1 MPDPQPIL
9 GAMIGRYRV
18 IEKLGGGGMGVVYK
32 AEDTNLRR
40 FVALKFLPE
49 DLARDPQALGR
60 FRREAQASSSLNH
73 PNICTIYDIAEADGR
88 TYIVMELLDGKT
100 LKHQISGRPLDL
112 ELLLELGIEIADAL
126 DAAHAKGI
134 VHRDIKPANI
144 FVTERGHAKIL
155 DFGLAKQIR
164 LPSPEQGVTQDALT
178 SAENAPAVNP
188 ADLTSPGTAVGTVAY
203 MSPEQVR
210 GKELDARTDLFS
222 FGVVLYEM
230 ATGALPFR
238 GETSGVITEAILNRL
253 PTSAV
258 RLNPDLPLKL
268 EDVINKSLEKDRDL
282 RCQSAAEMR
291 ADLKRIRRDTS
302 SGRISSSGSAT
313 PATAGAM
320 LPSAGAATPSSSQI
334 AAVPSS
340 KSSNRKYIAAA
351 TAIFV
356 VLAAFAA
363 YRFWPRAN
371 APAAPGK
378 VTQISQWNKL
388 MGRAFISPDGHTVA
402 FSSPVDGVFQVFVML
417 TSGGEPLQLTSDEG
431 DKLIQEFS
439 ADGREIYYGRLL
451 GRAEIWAVPTLG
463 GNSRRVVQATVI
475 APSLDGKWLF
485 FVAEGSRTI
494 TRSDPSGLSGQEVFK
509 LGDAGFIPSKLLPFP
524 GGNELLLATDNQ
536 DGMILKDVRLSD
548 RTATVAGSFSDESTL
563 PVWDQPG
570 KSLLLGRS
578 VNGIENIWRFNLTD
592 HSLTQITFG
601 SGPDSSPMPDPSRRG
616 IYYINGKSAGFLT
629 AYNTRTKQS
638 LDIAEARATQPT
650 ISPDGKRVEYATV
663 SGQQGQELWVAG
675 IDGKNKVKIAS
686 AEVIGTGAWSRD
698 GSRFLYGDYS
708 VSPIKIY
715 LAEADGSSIRPVP
728 YNGNYAGTIIFNED
742 EKFVYVS
749 TFKSDSSPVETW
761 KISPEG
767 ADPQLVS
774 AGCAFVSD
782 TSADGKYLIAFKSS
796 GSESGIY
803 EISTADHKCTKLLPD
818 VATFGVIFAPDQ
830 KSFLYAVGTRSS
842 VTIYRQAWRDG
853 KVTGQPQTA
862 FKVPFGFSI
871 YSSGNAYD
879 FSRDLSTIVYARP
892 GGQQDLYLLSQK

>member
-1 MPDPQPIL
+1 
-9 GAMIGRYRV
+9 
-18 IEKLGGGGMGVVYK
+18 
-32 AEDTNLRR
+32 
-40 FVALKFLPE
+40 
-49 DLARDPQALGR
+49 
-60 FRREAQASSSLNH
+60 
-73 PNICTIYDIAEADGR
+73 
-88 TYIVMELLDGKT
+88 
-100 LKHQISGRPLDL
+100 
-112 ELLLELGIEIADAL
+112 
-126 DAAHAKGI
+126 
-134 VHRDIKPANI
+134 
-144 FVTERGHAKIL
+144 
-155 DFGLAKQIR
+155 
-164 LPSPEQGVTQDALT
+164 
-178 SAENAPAVNP
+178 
-188 ADLTSPGTAVGTVAY
+188 
-203 MSPEQVR
+203 
-210 GKELDARTDLFS
+210 
-222 FGVVLYEM
+222 
-230 ATGALPFR
+230 
-238 GETSGVITEAILNRL
+238 
-253 PTSAV
+253 
-258 RLNPDLPLKL
+258 
-268 EDVINKSLEKDRDL
+268 
-282 RCQSAAEMR
+282 
-291 ADLKRIRRDTS
+291 
-302 SGRISSSGSAT
+302 
-313 PATAGAM
+313 
-320 LPSAGAATPSSSQI
+320 
-334 AAVPSS
+334 
-340 KSSNRKYIAAA
+340 
-351 TAIFV
+351 
-356 VLAAFAA
+356 
-363 YRFWPRAN
+363 
-371 APAAPGK
+371 
-378 VTQISQWNKL
+378 
-388 MGRAFISPDGHTVA
+388 
-402 FSSPVDGVFQVFVML
+402 ML
-417 TSGGEPLQLTSDEG
+417 TSGGRAAAAHQRRG
-431 DKLIQEFS
+431 RQAIQEFS

-463 GNSRRVVQATVI
+463 GNPRRVVQATVI

-536 DGMILKDVRLSD
+536 DGMVLKDVRLSD

-601 SGPDSSPMPDPSRRG
+601 SGPDSSPMPDPSGRG

-698 GSRFLYGDYS
+698 SSRFLYGDYS